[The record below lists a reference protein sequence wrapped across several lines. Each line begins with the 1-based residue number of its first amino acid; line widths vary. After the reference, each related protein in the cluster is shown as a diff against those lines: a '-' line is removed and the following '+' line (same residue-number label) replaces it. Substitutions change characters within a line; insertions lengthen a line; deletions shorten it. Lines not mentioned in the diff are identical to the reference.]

1 MIEFNKTTNKIEKVI
16 SDPNVSEDGY
26 VWFNIIDKSF
36 KIKSDGKIKKIVTV
50 DDSFD
55 GDLKSYLNSILNEY
69 EVVIEV
75 ENLKE
80 IEINHGLGVK
90 EFLYSVFD
98 SETNSYVIASADVE
112 NENIIKFNFVDT
124 LNGKIYIKFNIQAD
138 K

>member
-112 NENIIKFNFVDT
+112 NENIIKFNFVDA